1 MITIEVCR
9 FNGTS
14 AKKITLP
21 METKELDN
29 LIKEYEGD
37 CWISLKSVEES
48 IHFPFLL
55 SEDYEVVWVNNVY
68 QELSKLTDEE
78 MKDFKKY
85 ISLYG
90 DENEKA
96 VIEALSF
103 AKRVPKQA

>member
-1 MITIEVCR
+1 MITIEICH
-9 FNGTS
+9 FNGTN

-21 METKELDN
+21 MPDKKLNDI
-29 LIKEYEGD
+29 IKEYEGD
-37 CWISLKSVEES
+37 CWISIKSVEES

-96 VIEALSF
+96 VITALSF
-103 AKRVPKQA
+103 AKRSN

>member
-1 MITIEVCR
+1 MIAIEICR

-21 METKELDN
+21 MPDKKLDD
-29 LIKEYEGD
+29 LIEEYGGD
-37 CWISLKSVEES
+37 CWISLKSIEES

-55 SEDYEVVWVNNVY
+55 SEDYNLKWVNDVY
-68 QELSKLTDEE
+68 QELSKLTNKE
-78 MKDFKKY
+78 MKNFKNY

-96 VIEALSF
+96 VIAALSF
-103 AKRVPKQA
+103 AKKSN